1 MEDEDDKPFVCSAP
15 ACGQKFTNED
25 HLAVHMRKHEMS
37 LALNMGTG
45 LTPGSGRSPLSGL
58 MPPGLFLDQTPT
70 PTKFLKNCEEIG
82 LFNELKNPF
91 EEAFKKALDTEPQTD
106 TSSAA
111 VLPGPDSNE
120 LNTPVPPIP
129 RTVEDLSSDKNKSCE
144 TSTKTDLT
152 SLVLNRLK
160 RERVSTG
167 PTSTTVSDDDVVIIS
182 SGASKEK
189 ISKLVPTVLNIPS
202 QMEAESSVPSS
213 RSFTLVTAAQSTT
226 VSPPRSSEVQAPTI
240 STPPQNTMQ
249 VFLQLP
255 NGQTVPVQIPANTPG
270 GFQVVQPSIMTSRV
284 EQAAIN
290 TAIQPQTVILPA
302 QTVASAQSQSNLTKQ
317 RLKAAIQSQTIPSPV
332 TKHSPQGY
340 TTIQI
345 SPGVR
350 QSTPPISLQ
359 ISPEVTPGIPNISG
373 VEAISPQSFDS
384 IKSELPSPGAADST
398 VNIKR
403 PRTDDDDGDDRRKKF
418 LERNRAAAARCRQK
432 RKNWITNLE
441 KKGDELQTTNN
452 KLQSEVNSL
461 RAEVAQLKTLLL
473 AHKDCPVTVQ
483 QRSQGQLPLSLAL
496 TDQVVTATQA
506 TSVAHNVTELTGATS
521 TAPKELIESL
531 TSAGLIPGA
540 IVKTVDSGL
549 ITTQIVGQPA
559 SVPQPTTITLNHP
572 VLTGNNQKIYTI
584 IPKVIKTES
593 PQLKK

>member
-45 LTPGSGRSPLSGL
+45 LTPGSGKSPLSGL

-106 TSSAA
+106 TPSAA

-129 RTVEDLSSDKNKSCE
+129 RTVEDLSSDKSKLCE

-160 RERVSTG
+160 RERASSG
-167 PTSTTVSDDDVVIIS
+167 PTSTTVSDDDMVIIS

-189 ISKLVPTVLNIPS
+189 ISKLVPTALNIPS
-202 QMEAESSVPSS
+202 QVEAESSVPSS

-255 NGQTVPVQIPANTPG
+255 NGQTVPVQIPASTPA

-290 TAIQPQTVILPA
+290 TALQPQTVILPA
-302 QTVASAQSQSNLTKQ
+302 QTVVSAQSQTNLTKQ

-332 TKHSPQGY
+332 SKHSPQGY

-350 QSTPPISLQ
+350 QTTPPISLQ
-359 ISPEVTPGIPNISG
+359 ISPDITPGIPS
-373 VEAISPQSFDS
+373 VEAISPQSFES
-384 IKSELPSPGAADST
+384 IKSEMPSPGAADST

-403 PRTDDDDGDDRRKKF
+403 SRLEDDEGDDRRKKF

-452 KLQSEVNSL
+452 KLQTEVNSL

-483 QRSQGQLPLSLAL
+483 QRSQGQIPLSLAL
-496 TDQVVTATQA
+496 TDHVVTATQS
-506 TSVAHNVTELTGATS
+506 TSVAPNVTELAGATS
-521 TAPKELIESL
+521 TPSKELIESL

-540 IVKTVDSGL
+540 IVKTMDTGL

-559 SVPQPTTITLNHP
+559 SQPTTITLNHP
-572 VLTGNNQKIYTI
+572 ALTGNNQKIYTI
-584 IPKVIKTES
+584 IPKVIKTEP